1 MTAKAK
7 SENKP
12 DNDGCVRQNDLSH
25 LAEAIISSIGVG
37 IYIVQHGRFVYVS
50 ELYQKLTGFQET
62 DLIGTNPLDKI
73 HPDDTEMVREEAIK
87 CLKRERF
94 EPYEYRFVKK
104 NGEIV
109 WILETI
115 TPIEYQGDRATLGS
129 FMDITER
136 KRTEKILHENE
147 QHLRGLTQNLPGILF
162 QFYAKDTG
170 EYGVSYISEPLA
182 EFAEIVASLD
192 RSDTD
197 SLFPLF
203 LSSIYEKDRDGFL
216 SSIQTAVA
224 KVIPWNF
231 ECRVYTETDKMIWI
245 QGLSTPTRREN
256 QLVFDGILLNITER
270 KRAEE
275 ALRESEQRYL
285 ELSIID
291 DLTQLYNSRHFYAQ
305 LKKEIERSSRYG
317 QPLTIMLLDLDRFK
331 AFNDTYGHVEGDNLL
346 SQLGRV
352 IKKCLRETDSA
363 YRYGGEEFTIILPMT
378 TSYEGIVIAQRIQN
392 ELRKEPL
399 AALPDREMFVTV
411 SIGCS
416 QYKPKEDMKD
426 FVRRVDQLMYQ
437 AKESGRDRI
446 CCES

>member
-7 SENKP
+7 SVNKP
-12 DNDGCVRQNDLSH
+12 DNQSRVRQNDLSH

-37 IYIVQHGRFVYVS
+37 IYIVQNGRFVYVS
-50 ELYQKLTGFQET
+50 ELYQKLTGFEEAE
-62 DLIGTNPLDKI
+62 LIGTNPLDKI
-73 HPDDTEMVREEAIK
+73 HPDNREMVREEAIK
-87 CLKRERF
+87 CLKRVRF

-104 NGEIV
+104 NDEII

-115 TPIEYQGDRATLGS
+115 TPIEYKGDRATLGS

-136 KRTEKILHENE
+136 KRTERILQENE
-147 QHLRGLTQNLPGILF
+147 QHLRGLTRNLPGILF
-162 QFYAKDTG
+162 QFYARDNG
-170 EYGVSYISEPLA
+170 EHGVSYISEPLA
-182 EFAEIVASLD
+182 EFAEIVASLN

-203 LSSIYEKDRDGFL
+203 LSSIHEDDRDGFL
-216 SSIQTAVA
+216 TSIKTAVE

-231 ECRVYTETDKMIWI
+231 ECRVYVHSDKMIWI
-245 QGLSTPTRREN
+245 QGVSTPTRHED

-305 LKKEIERSSRYG
+305 LKKEIERSIRYG
-317 QPLTIMLLDLDRFK
+317 HPLTILLLDLDRFK
-331 AFNDTYGHVEGDNLL
+331 AFNDTHGHVEGDNLL
-346 SQLGRV
+346 SQLGGV
-352 IKKCLRETDSA
+352 IKRCLRETDSA
-363 YRYGGEEFTIILPMT
+363 YRYGGEEFTIVLPMT
-378 TSYEGIVIAQRIQN
+378 TSYEGIVLAQRIQD
-392 ELRKEPL
+392 ELRKEAL
-399 AALPDREMFVTV
+399 AVGPDKEIFVTV
-411 SIGCS
+411 SVGCS

>member
-7 SENKP
+7 SVNKP
-12 DNDGCVRQNDLSH
+12 GRKNHSQQDDLSH
-25 LAEAIISSIGVG
+25 LAQAIISSIGVG
-37 IYIVQHGRFVYVS
+37 IYIVQHGKFVYVS
-50 ELYQKLTGFQET
+50 ELYQKLTGYSDTE
-62 DLIGTNPLDKI
+62 LIGTNSLDKI
-73 HPDDTEMVREEAIK
+73 HPDNKDMVREEAIK

-104 NGEIV
+104 NDEIIWV
-109 WILETI
+109 LETI
-115 TPIEYQGDRATLGS
+115 TPIMYKGERATLGS

-136 KRTEKILHENE
+136 KRTERILRENE
-147 QHLRGLTQNLPGILF
+147 EHLRGLTQNLPGILF
-162 QFYAKDTG
+162 QFYAKDSG

-182 EFAEIVASLD
+182 EFSKIVASM
-192 RSDTD
+192 DTSNME

-203 LSSIYEKDRDGFL
+203 LSHIHEEDMDGFL
-216 SSIQTAVA
+216 ASIKTAVETGTS
-224 KVIPWNF
+224 WNF
-231 ECRVYTETDKMIWI
+231 ECRVFTEPDEMIWI
-245 QGLSTPTRREN
+245 QGLSTPTRHED

-275 ALRESEQRYL
+275 ALKESEQKYL

-317 QPLTIMLLDLDRFK
+317 QPLTILLLDLDRFK

-346 SQLGRV
+346 SQLGQV
-352 IKKCLRETDSA
+352 IKRCLRETDSA

-378 TSYEGIVIAQRIQN
+378 TSYEGLVIAQRIQA
-392 ELRKEPL
+392 ELKKEAFTP
-399 AALPDREMFVTV
+399 LPDKEVFMTM

-416 QYKPKEDMKD
+416 QYKPKEEMKA
-426 FVRRVDQLMYQ
+426 FVRRVDQLLYR
-437 AKESGRDRI
+437 AKENGRDMI